1 MKRYSILSP
10 KSNLLFMVDD
20 DGKWVQ
26 FEEVKIKMHNKN
38 TTIKDLEIKSK
49 YWYNMWKEC
58 NEIKGMKNDNN

>member
-1 MKRYSILSP
+1 
-10 KSNLLFMVDD
+10 MVDD